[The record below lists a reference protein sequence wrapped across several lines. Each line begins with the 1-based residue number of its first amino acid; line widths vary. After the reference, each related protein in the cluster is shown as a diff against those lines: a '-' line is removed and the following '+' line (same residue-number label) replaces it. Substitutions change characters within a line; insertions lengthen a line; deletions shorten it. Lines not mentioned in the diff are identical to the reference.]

1 MDRAEVIR
9 IFDGHND
16 TILRLYQA
24 EDNGVD
30 SFFTRGKGGH
40 IDLPR
45 AIEGGLGGGFFAMFV
60 PAKKDQKITA
70 KLQID
75 QQIKTSDWNVSNYVP
90 TTYAQEKISDLISL
104 FSTLEREGAGK
115 FTIVRDIKELNDCW
129 RNDGLA
135 AVMHMEGAEAI
146 EADLSNLKAYY
157 KAGLRSLGIVWSR
170 SNAFGH
176 GVPFVYPSSPDT
188 GDGLTEAGHDLVKA
202 CNQLGIMVDL
212 SHINEKGFWDVAS
225 ISDAPLVATHSGIHA
240 LCPASR
246 NLTDEQ
252 LEAIANSNGV
262 VGINFHVGFLR
273 PDGKTDPETPLSD
286 IVSHID
292 YAVKKIGIEHV
303 AFGSDFDGATMPNSL
318 QDVAGF
324 PKITQALAEY
334 GYSQE
339 AIKSIAHQNWLRV
352 LAETW
357 H

>member
-1 MDRAEVIR
+1 MNRTKGIR

-16 TILRLYQA
+16 TILRLYQS
-24 EDNGVD
+24 EDNGAE
-30 SFFTRGKGGH
+30 SFFTRGQVGH

-60 PAKKDQKITA
+60 PAKKDQTISA
-70 KLQID
+70 KARTD
-75 QQIKTSDWNVSNYVP
+75 QQIKTSDWDVSNYVP
-90 TTYAQEKISDLISL
+90 TAYAQEKIGDLISV
-104 FSTLEREGAGK
+104 FSKLERVGAGK

-129 RNDGLA
+129 RSDSLA
-135 AVMHMEGAEAI
+135 AVMHIEGAEAI
-146 EADLSNLKAYY
+146 EADLSNLKKYY

-176 GVPFVYPSSPDT
+176 GVPFIYPSSPDT
-188 GDGLTEAGHDLVKA
+188 GDGLTEAGRDLVKA

-212 SHINEKGFWDVAS
+212 SHINEKGFWDVTS
-225 ISDAPLVATHSGIHA
+225 ISDAPLVATHSGVHA

-252 LEAIANSNGV
+252 LEAIAASNGV

-286 IVSHID
+286 IVSHVD

-324 PKITQALAEY
+324 PKVIQALAET
-334 GYSQE
+334 GYSE
-339 AIKSIAHQNWLRV
+339 EDIKLIAHHNWLRV
-352 LAETW
+352 LEETW